1 MNIFGLDQNN
11 DPRELDQPK
20 RLASDTSDQT
30 TYQRLREF
38 VEELRQKLQRRLA
51 ARRTPSGE

>member
-11 DPRELDQPK
+11 DPRQLEQSK
-20 RLASDTSDQT
+20 RLASDTSDKT

-38 VEELRQKLQRRLA
+38 AEELRQKLKRRLA